1 MDRVSLHLKSLD
13 KVLPEA
19 LELGSDVLLVSGGRS
34 SGRETGTDRLVD
46 PHHVGQ
52 LVPTPRVFNGPVSPV
67 LPEERAIFLE
77 EPLER
82 RTTRLFG
89 NQVSIGTCEISDGQ
103 LTPPFNQIRISFSA
117 AGFSDGKNQK
127 KSLFLSSGSLEMGS
141 WPAYDSPTS
150 KSTSGIAEPLTEN
163 SGDRALVSCG
173 SMVPPTSVSTHSRYS
188 LSGTKGRTRRASRSR
203 YRRALQPASQ
213 AASPAPRTA
222 CPHEASSDLPR
233 HWSRRGGEQWQAF
246 PSASYRLPRSN

>member
-1 MDRVSLHLKSLD
+1 MDRVSLHLESFD
-13 KVLPEA
+13 KILPEA
-19 LELGSDVLLVSGGRS
+19 LELGGDVLLVPRSRS
-34 SGRETGTDRLVD
+34 SSRETGTDRLVD

-52 LVPTPRVFNGPVSPV
+52 LVPTPRVFNGLVSPV
-67 LPEERAIFLE
+67 LPKERAIFLE
-77 EPLER
+77 EPLKR

-89 NQVSIGTCEISDGQ
+89 NQVSIGTRVISGEQ

-163 SGDRALVSCG
+163 SSDRALVSCV
-173 SMVPPTSVSTHSRYS
+173 SMVPTWVPTHSRYS
-188 LSGTKGRTRRASRSR
+188 LSRTKGRTRRASRAR
-203 YRRALQPASQ
+203 YMRARQPASHD
-213 AASPAPRTA
+213 SLPAPRTA
-222 CPHEASSDLPR
+222 CPHEASCDLPR
-233 HWSRRGGEQWQAF
+233 QWSQRGGE
-246 PSASYRLPRSN
+246 